1 MAEERRAGWVLVE
14 KFDDH
19 QMRLKRLRKL
29 HPEPEFDDY
38 DPYGAIVDC
47 PERARQARSEG
58 ALALLAIV
66 FVPIIISIIV
76 SAFF

>member
-38 DPYGAIVDC
+38 DPYRAIVDC